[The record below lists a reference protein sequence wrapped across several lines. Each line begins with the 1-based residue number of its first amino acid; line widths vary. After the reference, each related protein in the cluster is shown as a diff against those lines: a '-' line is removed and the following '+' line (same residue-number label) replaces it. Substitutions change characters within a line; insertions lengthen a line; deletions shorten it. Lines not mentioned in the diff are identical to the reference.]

1 MKTEIRKLCLIS
13 LPFVLAATQ
22 LGAQVPANS
31 TPREQVQQLTA
42 QLQNSPTDGALREK
56 IVALALTL
64 NPRPATPEAA
74 IMAEGAAEYAFKN
87 AKVNSDF
94 SDAAKQYEK
103 ALLLAPWLAADYFN
117 CGVAHERA
125 GENKEAISSFGFYLL
140 TSPGAEDALAVKK
153 RIGGLQYAA
162 QKTAETAKE
171 QASAADEQA
180 REAARLAAVYQGL
193 DGGVWKLVE
202 IDYTVNN
209 DPPRINR
216 RPANG
221 EGSAHLHIF
230 IEVHGRQIEMYGK
243 DDVNGRESDTWNMPF
258 TSRQFYAAVAQMSS
272 TVTIS
277 DDGRSITTDHSGTNP
292 HSDPDHPDASF
303 KLHWLFQRVN

>member
-1 MKTEIRKLCLIS
+1 M
-13 LPFVLAATQ
+13 
-22 LGAQVPANS
+22 
-31 TPREQVQQLTA
+31 
-42 QLQNSPTDGALREK
+42 
-56 IVALALTL
+56 
-64 NPRPATPEAA
+64 
-74 IMAEGAAEYAFKN
+74 
-87 AKVNSDF
+87 
-94 SDAAKQYEK
+94 
-103 ALLLAPWLAADYFN
+103 
-117 CGVAHERA
+117 
-125 GENKEAISSFGFYLL
+125 
-140 TSPGAEDALAVKK
+140 
-153 RIGGLQYAA
+153 QYAA
-162 QKTAETAKE
+162 QKTVETAKD

-180 REAARLAAVYQGL
+180 REAGRLATVYQGL
-193 DGGVWKLVE
+193 DGGIWKLVE

-258 TSRQFYAAVAQMSS
+258 TSRQFCAAVAQNSGLSS

-277 DDGRSITTDHSGTNP
+277 DDGRSITTDRSGTNP

-303 KLHWLFQRVN
+303 ELHWLFQRVN